1 MIERVATR
9 SVRISHPGGLHA
21 RPSLAVAQTARRF
34 HSHITIAKGADVA
47 DAGQV
52 LQLLTLGAACGAELT
67 ISAEG
72 DDAEAA
78 LDALVELFDENFG
91 IDDDE

>member
-1 MIERVATR
+1 
-9 SVRISHPGGLHA
+9 
-21 RPSLAVAQTARRF
+21 
-34 HSHITIAKGADVA
+34 VA